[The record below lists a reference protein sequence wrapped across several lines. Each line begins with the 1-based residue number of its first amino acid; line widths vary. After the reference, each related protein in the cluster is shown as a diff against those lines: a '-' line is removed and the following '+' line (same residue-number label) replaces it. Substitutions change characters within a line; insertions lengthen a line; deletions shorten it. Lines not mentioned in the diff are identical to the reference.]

1 MTRGYEN
8 IKKMVN
14 EATTE
19 ILLEM
24 FNAISLNEDSDI
36 ETTLVWTAVTS
47 ELEDRNAIV
56 SFVKFQFVG
65 QFTATPP

>member
-47 ELEDRNAIV
+47 ELEDRNAIA
-56 SFVKFQFVG
+56 FND
-65 QFTATPP
+65 TTWEYEIID

>member
-47 ELEDRNAIV
+47 ELEDRNAIA
-56 SFVKFQFVG
+56 FND
-65 QFTATPP
+65 TTWEYEIIA